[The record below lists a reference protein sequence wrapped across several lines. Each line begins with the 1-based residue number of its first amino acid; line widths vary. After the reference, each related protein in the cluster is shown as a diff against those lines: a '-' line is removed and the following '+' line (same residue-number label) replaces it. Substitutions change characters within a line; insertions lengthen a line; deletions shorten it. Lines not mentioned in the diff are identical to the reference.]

1 MWKIWLISQ
10 EFIHLQISSFGVDFL
25 MVLYTPYLY
34 YGDLFGLI
42 ISETS
47 TGWTCAW
54 LKQSF
59 SLLSKNIV
67 KLIVAVCLPY

>member
-10 EFIHLQISSFGVDFL
+10 EVIHLEISSFGVDFL
-25 MVLYTPYLY
+25 MVLYTLYLY

-47 TGWTCAW
+47 TGWTCA
-54 LKQSF
+54 
-59 SLLSKNIV
+59 
-67 KLIVAVCLPY
+67 